1 MAGCQRYSAGRPQH
15 MSLPRYQVQF
25 CETASQIPDD
35 LWDACFLPPAE
46 SRWWYETLEQSGI
59 DDQFTFFY
67 GLISDDRGP
76 IGIAPFFI
84 MDVPVAEV
92 APQVFLRL
100 LQFVGTIIPS
110 ILHQRIL
117 FVGSPIIDECIIGFL
132 PHVNRREALLAL
144 QLALERK
151 AKESRASLIVWKDFP
166 ENFFADL
173 EWLSHERRLFRVI
186 SFPGTLAE
194 LPSRRKED
202 YYAAMNPSDRRNLQR
217 KLRRSQE
224 KVELTTEVVQHPN
237 TKTLAEIFALFW
249 QTYQK
254 STNKFERLSP
264 KFFESIA
271 TKPNAQFLL
280 LREKA
285 TGDMVAFRLCFDMGK
300 RLVNR
305 YIGIDYQRPKEWMLY
320 FRLWDAALDLAL
332 LRGLPA
338 IWSGQL
344 SYTTKLELGHRL
356 VPLNNYCGHR
366 NPFLHHLYRLLT
378 QRVDWAS
385 LDDGLAQFLKSHPA
399 EATRQAFNPD
409 PELEP
414 VRWLPRLVSLLKS
427 LRIQAKTWY
436 RRLRPLRRP
445 TQV

>member
-1 MAGCQRYSAGRPQH
+1 MNS
-15 MSLPRYQVQF
+15 PRYEVEF
-25 CETASQIPDD
+25 CETASQISQD

-46 SRWWYETLEQSGI
+46 GRWWYETLEQSGI

-67 GLISDDRGP
+67 GLISDQGGP
-76 IGIAPFFI
+76 VGIAPFFI
-84 MDVPVAEV
+84 MDVPIAEV

-100 LQFVGTIIPS
+100 LQFIGTIVPA
-110 ILHQRIL
+110 ILRQRIL
-117 FVGSPIIDECIIGFL
+117 FVGSPCIDECTIGFL
-132 PHVNRREALLAL
+132 PQVNRREALLSL
-144 QLALERK
+144 QVGLEKK
-151 AKESRASLIVWKDFP
+151 AKESRAALIVWKDFP
-166 ENFFADL
+166 ESFSADL
-173 EWLSHERRLFRVI
+173 HWLSHERRLFRVI

-194 LPSRRKED
+194 LPSQRKED
-202 YYAAMNPSDRRNLQR
+202 YYATMKGSDRRNLQR
-217 KLRRSQE
+217 KLRRSREQVVLSIE
-224 KVELTTEVVQHPN
+224 IVQHPD
-237 TKTLAEIFALFW
+237 TKTLDEIFALFW

-254 STNKFERLSP
+254 STTKFERLNR

-271 TKPNAQFLL
+271 TKHNTQFVV

-285 TGDMVAFRLCFDMGK
+285 TGQMVAFHLCFDMGK

-305 YIGIDYQRPKEWMLY
+305 YIGLDYSRPKEWMLY
-320 FRLWDAALDLAL
+320 FRVWEATVDLAL

-366 NPFLHHLYRLLT
+366 NIVLHHLYRMLA

-385 LDDGLAQFLKSHPA
+385 LDPGLARFLKAHPA
-399 EATRQAFNPD
+399 EANRQTIDSRSEMQATWSRPK
-409 PELEP
+409 
-414 VRWLPRLVSLLKS
+414 LVSPLKS
-427 LRIQAKTWY
+427 LLIQTKLWY
-436 RRLRPLRRP
+436 RRVRPLRRP